1 MPVVEPMSFKKNFE
15 VLEALSSEDELA
27 SLDEFYCTGGQYLIS
42 ECLRDTKLSD
52 MTMSFEALC
61 LPSAAP
67 FSPTMYTLLSSC
79 PSTALRTRIS
89 LFYYCCYYCCYS
101 CYCCVEA

>member
-1 MPVVEPMSFKKNFE
+1 M
-15 VLEALSSEDELA
+15 
-27 SLDEFYCTGGQYLIS
+27 IS

-52 MTMSFEALC
+52 MTMSLEALC

-89 LFYYCCYYCCYS
+89 LFYCYYY
-101 CYCCVEA
+101 CYCN